1 MANKNEGLSIYEAL
15 ELAYQSGIIVA
26 IGLEGGFRFDD
37 VVVERL
43 WETTARILL
52 EADEQGGGEEPDR
65 MVIRISDV
73 VFVLF
78 S

>member
-1 MANKNEGLSIYEAL
+1 MNNEGLSIYEAL

-43 WETTARILL
+43 WDETARILL

-65 MVIRISDV
+65 MVIRIADV